1 MVEGDLW
8 LETWG
13 NEEVAKSAIVLH
25 QSLAHLSPAQQVS
38 IAALS
43 MNWNLIAV

>member
-1 MVEGDLW
+1 MVEEDLW

-13 NEEVAKSAIVLH
+13 NEEVAKSAVVLH
-25 QSLAHLSPAQQVS
+25 QSRAKLSPVQQVS

-43 MNWNLIAV
+43 MN